1 MLADRVPSTS
11 VYVGRTI
18 QIVRRITDA
27 DAALLALITDNQ
39 NPAHIDDTIAENSI
53 LGQRIVPVSLLTGLI
68 EAAIPQ
74 LITEQLCSAQAIV
87 CEIITQIGLEHDV
100 TVFLNCVG
108 QISNSLLQAEFTVT
122 SDSETIAAK
131 GTVEIKIIGS

>member
-11 VYVGRTI
+11 AYIGRTV

-39 NPAHIDDTIAENSI
+39 NPAHIDDSIAESSI

-68 EAAIPQ
+68 EAAIPH
-74 LITEQLCSAQAIV
+74 LITEQLCSAQAIT
-87 CEIITQIGLEHDV
+87 CEVITHIGLEHDV
-100 TVFLNCVG
+100 TVSLSCVR
-108 QISNSLLQAEFTVT
+108 QISNTTFQAEFTVAT
-122 SDSETIAAK
+122 ESEATVAQ
-131 GTVEIKIIGS
+131 GSVEIKIIES